1 MSKCIYLFII
11 IFICSSVSLAVA
23 AAGKRPPEA
32 WNYYH
37 FDGTAFSSGQD
48 ANGNAFIA
56 VKEKVQPVVLVNASS
71 HILQS
76 SLPEGTGVIA
86 GICYVQNSGEKLGYN
101 SGFTSYPRVPIQIS
115 TGGKPFVTV
124 RTDDY
129 GYFVAVLPSGIY
141 SVGSGPSN
149 AEIAV
154 ERGITTLVPLRVG
167 KRMVD

>member
-1 MSKCIYLFII
+1 MSKSIY
-11 IFICSSVSLAVA
+11 IFLAFFLCFSLSAA
-23 AAGKRPPEA
+23 AAGKRPPDA
-32 WNYYH
+32 WSFYY
-37 FDGTAFSSGQD
+37 FDGTAFSSGQNRD
-48 ANGNAFIA
+48 GSAFIA
-56 VKEKVQPVVLVNASS
+56 VKENVQPVVLASNTS
-71 HILQS
+71 HITLS
-76 SLPEGTGVIA
+76 TLPEGTGVIA
-86 GICYVQNSGEKLGYN
+86 GICYVQNSGGKLGNN
-101 SGFTSYPRVPIQIS
+101 SVFTPYPRVPIHIS
-115 TGGKPFVTV
+115 AGGKPFVTV